1 MKRSST
7 KLVIFNQLAVA
18 MCAFLILVNVYGCVA
33 LLAGAAGGAGT
44 AVWLSEKLS
53 QEVNA
58 PFDKAIKA
66 SVSALQSLHLEV
78 TKETRQENIAQIIS
92 KYTDGK
98 TVWIDIRRITDA
110 SSKIDIRVGA
120 IDGDKE
126 ASSKIL
132 DEIKKY
138 L

>member
-1 MKRSST
+1 MKGNTTR
-7 KLVIFNQLAVA
+7 LVIVNQLAAAV
-18 MCAFLILVNVYGCVA
+18 CAVLILVNVYGCVA

-78 TKETRQENIAQIIS
+78 TKETRQENVAQIMS

-98 TVWIDIRRITDA
+98 TVVIVIRRITDA

-132 DEIKKY
+132 NEIKKY

>member
-1 MKRSST
+1 MKGNTTR
-7 KLVIFNQLAVA
+7 LVIVNQLAAAV
-18 MCAFLILVNVYGCVA
+18 CAVLILVNVYGCVA

-78 TKETRQENIAQIIS
+78 TKETRQENVAQIMS

-132 DEIKKY
+132 NEIKKY

>member
-1 MKRSST
+1 MRGNSTRS
-7 KLVIFNQLAVA
+7 VVFNQLAGA
-18 MCAFLILVNVYGCVA
+18 ACAIFLLVNVYGCVA

-44 AVWLSEKLS
+44 AAWLSEKLS
-53 QEVNA
+53 QEVSA

-66 SVSALQSLHLEV
+66 SLLALRSLNLEV
-78 TKETRQENIAQIIS
+78 TKETKQEHIAQLMS

-98 TVWIDIRRITDA
+98 TIWIDIRRLTDT
-110 SSKIDIRVGA
+110 SSRIDIRVGA
-120 IDGDKE
+120 VKGDKE

-132 DEIKKY
+132 KEISKN